1 MKAIAIV
8 QAGGPEVL
16 VLGEHPAPQSGVGE
30 CLIRVAASGVNRPD
44 VLQRKGLYP
53 APAGASAL
61 PGLEV
66 AGHIEAGDEVALA
79 EVGLRIGDAVCAL
92 VAGGGYA
99 ELCVAPVA
107 QCLAVPSGWTLQEAA
122 GLPETLFTVWSNLM
136 DQGGLQA
143 GDRVLI
149 HGGSSGIGVTAI
161 QVTKAFGA
169 QVWVT
174 VGSQAKAAACTALGA
189 DGAINYREQDFV
201 EVGLAATGGSGFD
214 LILDMVAGPYI
225 ARNQQVLAELGRLLV
240 IAVQGGAKAELDAAV
255 LLRKRQRISGNT
267 LRSRPLAFKASIAQ
281 QLRERVWPLL
291 VQRRIKPVLHRVLP
305 AAQAAQAH
313 AEMEAGEHV
322 GKIVLDW
329 QGA

>member
-1 MKAIAIV
+1 MKAVAIV

-16 VLGEHPAPQSGVGE
+16 VLGEHPAPLAGLGD

-44 VLQRKGLYP
+44 VLQRRGLYP
-53 APAGASAL
+53 APPGASSL

-66 AGHIEAGDEVALA
+66 AGVIEGGDAVALA
-79 EVGLRIGDAVCAL
+79 QAGLRVGDAVCAL

-99 ELCVAPVA
+99 ELCAAPIA
-107 QCLAVPSGWTLQEAA
+107 QCLPVPEGWSFQEAA
-122 GLPETLFTVWSNLM
+122 GLPETFFTVWSNLF
-136 DQGGLQA
+136 DQGGLQS
-143 GDRVLI
+143 GDCVLI

-161 QVTKAFGA
+161 QLAKAFGA
-169 QVWVT
+169 RVWVT
-174 VGSQAKAAACTALGA
+174 VGSADKAAACLALGA
-189 DGAINYREQDFV
+189 DGAIDYREQDFV
-201 EVGLAATGGSGFD
+201 EVGLKATEGKGFD

-267 LRSRPLAFKASIAQ
+267 LRSRQLAFKAAIAA

-291 VQRRIKPVLHRVLP
+291 EERRIKPVLHKVWP

-313 AEMEAGEHV
+313 AEMEAGAHI